1 MEPEMT
7 PEKFMY
13 LVVFSICVAL
23 LLVAAGGEV
32 WDRVGPKL
40 KNLKE
45 RFDSKVSDLLD
56 L

>member
-1 MEPEMT
+1 MEDKLT
-7 PEKFMY
+7 PEGFMFL
-13 LVVFSICVAL
+13 LVGSLCVAMI
-23 LLVAAGGEV
+23 LVAVGGEI